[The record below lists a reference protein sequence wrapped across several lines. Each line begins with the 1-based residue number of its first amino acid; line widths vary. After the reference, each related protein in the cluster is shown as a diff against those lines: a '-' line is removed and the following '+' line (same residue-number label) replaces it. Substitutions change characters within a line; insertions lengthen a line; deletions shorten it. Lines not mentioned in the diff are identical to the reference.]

1 MLKQSLNI
9 IRNLIF
15 NRQLNRTA
23 PVPETASFTLTEAGS
38 WTDLF
43 GSSGF
48 DSILKY
54 YRSFAYSCI
63 NARAENVAK
72 AEVYLYEQN
81 GKKLKERIHHP
92 FLDLMKSVNIY
103 GQTFRDILY
112 LTIVHLDLF
121 GNAYG
126 YIVRNRLNMP
136 EEILLL
142 NPERVR
148 MEFSRDSSGFVYKY
162 NDRGKEITYTSDEI
176 IHFRLPDPLSN
187 FKGKATISALVDTLL
202 SDYYQSRYQSNFY
215 RNDARPGFFLETEK
229 KLSDDIF
236 DRLREQWE
244 QRFKGPE
251 KSGRMTIL
259 EGGIKRSKYQDNPKE
274 VDYIKSRLA
283 VRDEVFSIFRVPKV
297 IMAITDQVNYAN
309 AYASLQSFTV
319 NTILPLSNF
328 IFTPYDNFI
337 KKNYNKKFDLKWEF
351 PTAEDEKTRIQCERM
366 LLETGTVTRN
376 EIRQQRNYE
385 PSLDPRADELIIPV
399 YYTGAKK
406 N

>member
-15 NRQLNRTA
+15 NRHLNRTLT
-23 PVPETASFTLTEAGS
+23 VPETASFSLTEAGS

-112 LTIVHLDLF
+112 LTVVHLDLF

-148 MEFSRDSSGFVYKY
+148 MEFSRDYSAFVYKY

-215 RNDARPGFFLETEK
+215 RNDARPGFFLE
-229 KLSDDIF
+229 
-236 DRLREQWE
+236 
-244 QRFKGPE
+244 
-251 KSGRMTIL
+251 
-259 EGGIKRSKYQDNPKE
+259 Y
-274 VDYIKSRLA
+274 
-283 VRDEVFSIFRVPKV
+283 V
-297 IMAITDQVNYAN
+297 I
-309 AYASLQSFTV
+309 
-319 NTILPLSNF
+319 
-328 IFTPYDNFI
+328 
-337 KKNYNKKFDLKWEF
+337 
-351 PTAEDEKTRIQCERM
+351 
-366 LLETGTVTRN
+366 
-376 EIRQQRNYE
+376 
-385 PSLDPRADELIIPV
+385 EL
-399 YYTGAKK
+399 
-406 N
+406 